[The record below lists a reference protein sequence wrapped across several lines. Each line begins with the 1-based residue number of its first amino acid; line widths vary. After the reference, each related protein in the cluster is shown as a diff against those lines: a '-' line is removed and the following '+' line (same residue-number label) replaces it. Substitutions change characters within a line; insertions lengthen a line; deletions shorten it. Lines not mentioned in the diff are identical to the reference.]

1 MRLKICGITNVQE
14 AIEIVK
20 LGVDTLGFICVS
32 QTPRYIEPQKI
43 KSIIEQLPQQ
53 ISTVGVFVNEEINKI
68 VEIFNRTK
76 LTGIQ
81 LHGEEST
88 GYCQELR
95 NLLPEAEI
103 IKAFRYQNQE
113 SLQQLDDYLPVVD
126 TIILDPYQE
135 GVHGGTGKQL
145 NWQDLTDFRPSRP
158 WLLAGGLKPENVV
171 EALNTVSCDGL
182 DLSSGV
188 EISPGNKDIEK
199 VQELCQILS
208 NLKSQLHSYN

>member
-1 MRLKICGITNVQE
+1 MRLKICGITNAQQ
-14 AIEIVK
+14 AIEIVN
-20 LGVDTLGFICVS
+20 LGVDTLGFICVRE
-32 QTPRYIEPQKI
+32 TPRYIKPQEI
-43 KSIIEQLPQQ
+43 KSIIEQLPTQ

-68 VEIFNRTK
+68 IEI
-76 LTGIQ
+76 LTETNLTAIQ
-81 LHGEEST
+81 LHGEET
-88 GYCQELR
+88 TNYCQELR
-95 NLLPEAEI
+95 NALPEVEI

-113 SLQQLDDYLPVVD
+113 SLAQLDSYFPVVD

-182 DLSSGV
+182 DISSGV

-199 VQELCQILS
+199 VKELCQILS
-208 NLKSQLHSYN
+208 SLSNQLHSYN